1 MYDLD
6 LFRKRFHDR
15 YKELGYTIKTLSEA
29 TGISVFTIQTWLY
42 GKNDQAT
49 GENKPYYPSL
59 SKICKVAE
67 VLKVSVDYFINPD
80 MNCTTVN
87 NQMISNYTGL
97 TDTAINNLH
106 ADHISMNRHAR
117 SSLHYVDMVN
127 FLTSYKDSKDILTTM
142 YHYLFGYY
150 VTDQDGSRTIDV
162 MDETGIPANG
172 ATMNISNLN
181 AVFLATLMQD
191 LAQIK
196 ANNDNIPNAKYYGKY
211 DPETATDRQKLFS
224 DITPFVV

>member
-29 TGISVFTIQTWLY
+29 TGINEYTIQQWLY
-42 GKNDQAT
+42 GKTDDTT
-49 GENKPYYPSL
+49 GEKKQYYPSL

-80 MNCTTVN
+80 MKCTTVT

-97 TDTAINNLH
+97 NDCAIDNLH
-106 ADHISMNRHAR
+106 VDFIDRENTHSV
-117 SSLHYVDMVN
+117 LHYVDMVN
-127 FLTSYKDSKDILTTM
+127 FLLSYRDSSEILTTM
-142 YHYLFGYY
+142 YHYIFGNY
-150 VTDQDGSRTIDV
+150 VTDLGGSSTIEV
-162 MDETGIPANG
+162 MDETGIPCNG
-172 ATMNISNLN
+172 GTMQIGNLN
-181 AVFLATLMQD
+181 AVFLATIMQD

-196 ANNDNIPNAKYYGKY
+196 AKYDNVPAFKYYGKY
-211 DPETATDRQKLFS
+211 TPENETEEQKILS
-224 DITPFVV
+224 TITPFVV